1 MDDKEI
7 KAKQRFISGCSKVF
21 IGSVIILLV
30 IVIVNPANKCSD
42 FRSVVRVETNENS
55 KLSLAQEFSK
65 DSLKVISSLTN
76 PTYEQYQVDDLISL
90 YNKLSGY
97 PSQFDSS
104 KSMLLR
110 KINSIKVF
118 VQSGT
123 IYLDE
128 FTEDTIKED
137 LKKIPISFLEYMS
150 SRNSGKYVIKKIE
163 SGFKNSVNKK
173 AYNLYI
179 KYSWSK
185 ENCIAVAGRGIY
197 IGMNKEMVIAAWG
210 RPYRINK
217 TTNITGVQ
225 EQWVY
230 GEYGSSYVYFEDN
243 IVTTIQN

>member
-1 MDDKEI
+1 LDDKEI
-7 KAKQRFISGCSKVF
+7 KAKQSCLKGFSIVVSGFTILVLLF
-21 IGSVIILLV
+21 VI
-30 IVIVNPANKCSD
+30 ADYMNKCSNEH
-42 FRSVVRVETNENS
+42 SVARIESYENP
-55 KLSLAQEFSK
+55 KLSLAKEFSK

-76 PTYEQYQVDDLISL
+76 PTYEQYEVDDLISL
-90 YNKLSGY
+90 NNKLSGY

-197 IGMNKEMVIAAWG
+197 IGMNKDMVIAAWG

-217 TTNITGVQ
+217 TTNTNGV
-225 EQWVY
+225 
-230 GEYGSSYVYFEDN
+230 
-243 IVTTIQN
+243 